1 MEVKERKEVTEF
13 KMVTI
18 ARKCDVCGI
27 EHKGKYTP
35 DEWHE
40 FSHSH
45 NEWGNDSIDSVEN
58 HEVCSPKCY
67 WEKFKDCVHDLKG
80 RNNAEIDGFD
90 IHFARLLIEN
100 L

>member
-1 MEVKERKEVTEF
+1 MEVKERKEVTEV

-18 ARKCDVCGI
+18 ARKCDVCGKI
-27 EHKGKYTP
+27 HKGKYTP
-35 DEWHE
+35 DEWHT

-45 NEWGNDSIDSVEN
+45 NEWGNDSVDSIEH

-67 WEKFKDCVHDLKG
+67 LVKFKECIKDLSG
-80 RNNAEIDGFD
+80 RNSAEIDSFD
-90 IHFARLLIEN
+90 IKFARLLIEN